1 MQAQIADDLK
11 EQAGKSA
18 LLDLILDHQLELE
31 LRKLNLQITPED
43 LDLEESSF
51 VRTIADQS
59 RQTQGYQLLNSF
71 RSAKGLGPNRYP
83 RLLRRNAI
91 LRKLTKDTAEPTP
104 SEMHLSEAIAFGT
117 KHRVRMFVTQSHANA
132 LALRDRVINAP
143 LETQRWVFADACSTS
158 SIHPS
163 APRGGLITSLSIHDP
178 SYPLVLSEAI
188 EKLHAG
194 ELSKTLATDSGHTLI
209 YLESFTPAIHPTNEQ
224 LRFVHDQLR
233 LRKQSTAMRK
243 LAAELIEQ
251 ADVIV
256 MDQGLNWSWKNAS

>member
-11 EQAGKSA
+11 EQAGKAA

-31 LRKLNLQITPED
+31 FRKLNLHITPQD
-43 LDLEESSF
+43 LDYEESSF

-59 RQTQGYQLLNSF
+59 RQAQGYQLLDTL

-91 LRKLTKDTAEPTP
+91 LRKLTKDTAQPTP
-104 SEMHLSEAIAFGT
+104 SETQLSEAIAFGP
-117 KHRVRMFVTQSHANA
+117 KHRVRIFVTESRIDAS
-132 LALRDRVINAP
+132 ALRNQVINAP

-163 APRGGLITSLSIHDP
+163 APRGGLITSLSIHNP
-178 SYPLVLSEAI
+178 SYPSALSNAL
-188 EKLHAG
+188 EKLHPG
-194 ELSKTLATDSGHTLI
+194 ELSKILATDSGHTLI
-209 YLESFTPAIHPTNEQ
+209 YLESITPAIHPTNEQ
-224 LRFVHDQLR
+224 LRFVHAQLR
-233 LRKQSTAMRK
+233 LRKQNAAMRK

-256 MDQGLNWSWKNAS
+256 MDRGLNWSWKNAS

>member
-18 LLDLILDHQLELE
+18 LIDLVLDYQLELE
-31 LRKLNLQITPED
+31 LQKLNLQITPED
-43 LDLEESSF
+43 LDDEESNF

-59 RQTQGYQLLNSF
+59 RQTQGYQLLDSF
-71 RSAKGLGPNRYP
+71 RSAKGLGPSRYP

-104 SEMHLSEAIAFGT
+104 NEILLSKAIAFGP
-117 KHRVRMFVTQSHANA
+117 KHRVRMFVTQSHTNA
-132 LALRDRVINAP
+132 SALRDRIVNAP
-143 LETQRWVFADACSTS
+143 LETLRWAFADACSTN

-163 APRGGLITSLSIHDP
+163 AARGGLITGLSIHDP
-178 SYPLVLSEAI
+178 SYPLALSDAI
-188 EKLHAG
+188 KKLHPG
-194 ELSKTLATDSGHTLI
+194 ELSKTIATDSGHTLI
-209 YLESFTPAIHPTNEQ
+209 YLESITPAIHPTNEQ

-233 LRKQSTAMRK
+233 LRKQSAAMRK

-256 MDQGLNWSWKNAS
+256 MDRGLNWSWKNAR